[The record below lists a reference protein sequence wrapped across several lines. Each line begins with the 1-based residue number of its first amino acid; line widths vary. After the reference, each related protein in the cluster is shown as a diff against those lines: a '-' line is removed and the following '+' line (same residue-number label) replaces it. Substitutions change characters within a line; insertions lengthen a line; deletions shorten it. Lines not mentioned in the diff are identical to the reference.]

1 MVVEEM
7 LYLPSDEDPMPKGPA
22 KKNKRRWC
30 GGHEGRE
37 HIPVVTKATWAGGWQ
52 CGYKENRWHK
62 NHYAPKEYYACWHE
76 VTCEKC
82 HKTLKYR
89 SDSCPDR
96 PYALQEYLKKKENI

>member
-1 MVVEEM
+1 MYF
-7 LYLPSDEDPMPKGPA
+7 LSDEDPAPKAPA

-37 HIPVVTKATWAGGWQ
+37 HIPIITKSTWAGGFQ
-52 CGYKENRWHK
+52 CRYTDQKWRK
-62 NHYAPKEYYACWHE
+62 KHYTTGTVYACYHE

-82 HKTLKYR
+82 HKTLRYK

-96 PYALQEYLKKKENI
+96 LAAWDKYMKEKENT